1 MQQQAKKPSGVR
13 PIGVWEILRRIVGK
27 AVTSVLK
34 PELVNSTA
42 PIQTCA
48 GISGG
53 IEASIHAMRRI
64 YEDPATEGI
73 LLIDASNAFN
83 SLNRKAA
90 LNNIKYTCPEFSC
103 YINNLYRGDAELF
116 VANSEETVRS
126 CEGTT
131 QGGSESGGFYA
142 CGTVPIVD
150 KPLTK

>member
-1 MQQQAKKPSGVR
+1 MHKSWIKRAARALDLLPFAGEQIKRA
-13 PIGVWEILRRIVGK
+13 RRASDPHKSMAQLHAENERDKNTLYADRIK
-27 AVTSVLK
+27 QIEKSVFHALIF
-34 PELVNSTA
+34 NTY
-42 PIQTCA
+42 
-48 GISGG
+48 GG
-53 IEASIHAMRRI
+53 RDCEAS
-64 YEDPATEGI
+64 
-73 LLIDASNAFN
+73 
-83 SLNRKAA
+83 
-90 LNNIKYTCPEFSC
+90 EFSC